1 MSKWGHLEIVMC
13 LILST
18 QAWASIG
25 KVSLLKGEASA
36 ARDQETI
43 ALFNGAP
50 LEQYDV
56 ISTRAN
62 SQIQLTFEDKT
73 VITLGSESILDIKEY
88 VNDAQ
93 NSKAKFKF
101 NQGTF
106 KSITGEIG
114 KKAPENVNLET
125 RTATIGIRG
134 TTILGHIGSDGEN
147 GTALSPDIIGCSSG
161 QIVVSAGG
169 TSIVVK
175 QGSQTSVAAG
185 QAPTPPVPLSMT
197 LSQPAPSNAPLSN
210 PKTPVTADQASQTN
224 EQTNAYAGLVSHI
237 DTYHSGFYPLFNPTL
252 QASSVNDG
260 TLYLS
265 GYATSQY
272 IENGVT
278 KSNVTKDFSL
288 VLDSLNDSLLESLN
302 YTYSKMILY
311 HASTLTFDLTK
322 ESDASTMTYQN
333 INEFSI
339 KNFDHYK
346 GWIQTENTYPND
358 YVSWGYWA
366 IKLNDDSKLLIT
378 KNYWVAGK
386 DEAAANTQ
394 IASFI
399 SGSAQ
404 SYTYSGHVIGSV
416 NDGANTY
423 AIDPTTNNA
432 VTLNFNFGA
441 GSGSLNNSSSIQFQ
455 TTQATPQVWQITP
468 SGTVGGGSF
477 TVQNGNN
484 VAIDGTTLSSSASTI
499 KGTFYGSGAQ
509 AIGGTFSAVS
519 GTNTALG
526 VFKAVK

>member
-1 MSKWGHLEIVMC
+1 
-13 LILST
+13 
-18 QAWASIG
+18 
-25 KVSLLKGEASA
+25 
-36 ARDQETI
+36 
-43 ALFNGAP
+43 
-50 LEQYDV
+50 
-56 ISTRAN
+56 
-62 SQIQLTFEDKT
+62 
-73 VITLGSESILDIKEY
+73 
-88 VNDAQ
+88 
-93 NSKAKFKF
+93 
-101 NQGTF
+101 
-106 KSITGEIG
+106 
-114 KKAPENVNLET
+114 
-125 RTATIGIRG
+125 
-134 TTILGHIGSDGEN
+134 
-147 GTALSPDIIGCSSG
+147 
-161 QIVVSAGG
+161 
-169 TSIVVK
+169 
-175 QGSQTSVAAG
+175 
-185 QAPTPPVPLSMT
+185 
-197 LSQPAPSNAPLSN
+197 
-210 PKTPVTADQASQTN
+210 
-224 EQTNAYAGLVSHI
+224 
-237 DTYHSGFYPLFNPTL
+237 L